1 MAHGKCTAQI
11 AGLAGKDIT
20 LSKAKNGDNY
30 CRFSLSMHPRKS
42 TSQATGEDEKKDD
55 TVWMDCIAFGAV
67 ADALARTVK
76 KGDYVTADAD
86 IIRSQNVT
94 EKDGVKTVYNNMQ
107 FKIKAGFDVL
117 TPVKRDTYAR
127 PAAEATTP
135 ANANPQDT
143 QAYGSE
149 DYGSSFTPEMVSAPN
164 DSGVQYTEEEQG
176 LVDDQLPF

>member
-76 KGDYVTADAD
+76 KGDYERQMRISSA
-86 IIRSQNVT
+86 
-94 EKDGVKTVYNNMQ
+94 VKTSP
-107 FKIKAGFDVL
+107 KKTASK
-117 TPVKRDTYAR
+117 PS
-127 PAAEATTP
+127 TTIC
-135 ANANPQDT
+135 
-143 QAYGSE
+143 
-149 DYGSSFTPEMVSAPN
+149 SSKSRLASMF
-164 DSGVQYTEEEQG
+164 
-176 LVDDQLPF
+176 